1 MFENPSAI
9 KAKKE
14 NLLNSKVKT
23 FREYY
28 PSYLATIASL

>member
-1 MFENPSAI
+1 MFENPIAI

-23 FREYY
+23 FREY
-28 PSYLATIASL
+28 SSS